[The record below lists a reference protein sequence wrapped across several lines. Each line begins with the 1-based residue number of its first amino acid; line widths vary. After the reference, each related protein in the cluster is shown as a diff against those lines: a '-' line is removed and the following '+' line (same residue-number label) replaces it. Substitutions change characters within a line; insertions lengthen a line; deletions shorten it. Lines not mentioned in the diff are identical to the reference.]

1 MANLG
6 KIATGGQVP
15 FFSQRGFKI
24 IMIGGALIGAYVL
37 YRALS
42 GFVSQQSGRQE
53 TQSASDE
60 LDRLN
65 QNSATR
71 QKLSNY
77 QAEQLSN
84 KLFTAMNGWQTDESA
99 IYGVMYQLKNNADFL
114 AVSKAFGIRTIS
126 SGQFNPTKN
135 HKGTMTQCLNDE
147 LDSGERFKVNNILK
161 AKKIK
166 YRI

>member
-6 KIATGGQVP
+6 NIATGGQAP

-42 GFVSQQSGRQE
+42 GFVSNQSGRQE
-53 TQSASDE
+53 NQSASDE

-65 QNSATR
+65 QNSTTR
-71 QKLSNY
+71 QKLTNY
-77 QAEQLSN
+77 QAEQLAN
-84 KLFTAMNGWQTDESA
+84 KLFTAMNGLGTEESA
-99 IYGVMYQLKNNADFL
+99 VNGVFYQLKNNADFL
-114 AVSKAFGIRTIS
+114 AVSKAFGIRTLN
-126 SGQFNPTKN
+126 SGTYVVKN
-135 HKGTMTQCLNDE
+135 FKGTMTQCLNDE

-161 AKKIK
+161 AKKIRF
-166 YRI
+166 RI

>member
-6 KIATGGQVP
+6 NIATGGQAP

-24 IMIGGALIGAYVL
+24 VMIGGALIGAYVL

-65 QNSATR
+65 QNSTTR
-71 QKLSNY
+71 QKLTNY
-77 QAEQLSN
+77 QAEQLAN
-84 KLFTAMNGWQTDESA
+84 KLFTAMNGLGTEESA
-99 IYGVMYQLKNNADFL
+99 VNGVFYQLKNNADFL
-114 AVSKAFGIRTIS
+114 AVSKAFGIRTLN
-126 SGQFNPTKN
+126 SGTYVVKN
-135 HKGTMTQCLNDE
+135 FKGTMTQCLNDE

-161 AKKIK
+161 AKKIRF
-166 YRI
+166 RI